1 MILPEFLLLKLGSI
15 SVMSSYQVTIYDV
28 GMCTTMHF
36 VFFADSFLF
45 CHFFLG
51 NKKNCFISSRIIHF
65 HIK

>member
-1 MILPEFLLLKLGSI
+1 M
-15 SVMSSYQVTIYDV
+15 MSNDKVTIYDV
-28 GMCTTMHF
+28 GMCTTTHF

-51 NKKNCFISSRIIHF
+51 NKNNFCISSRIIHF